1 MKFLHT
7 ADWHV
12 GRTIRG
18 RSREDEHRQVLGEIA
33 AIAAS
38 EQVDLVL
45 VAGDIFDTA
54 SPGPASEEIVYRA
67 LLDLAA
73 VAPVLMI
80 AGNHD
85 HPGRLRAV
93 APLLSLGRVTVGA
106 GIVRP
111 ADGGVVH
118 LAELGV
124 RLALIPFITKRGI
137 IKVEEILHFDATQ
150 RIGEYAERVTAVIAA
165 LTAEM
170 TSDTVNLV
178 LAHLMVAGG
187 ETGGGERTAHL
198 FDYAVPALS
207 FPGHLSYV
215 ALGHLHRPQKVAAP
229 NPIWY
234 AGSPLQLDFGEGEDE
249 KAVLVVEAEPGLPA
263 IVTPHR
269 LQGGRRLRTLRGTLA
284 EIEAMAPQVGGD
296 YLRVELDESARAGL
310 AEQVRSI
317 LPEAVEVRLVA
328 PAAAGETDYPR
339 RLGRDPGEL
348 FREYLQVRK
357 VDDRRLEVLFDE
369 LAAEVQHQ
377 VDA

>member
-18 RSREDEHRQVLGEIA
+18 RSRDDEHRQVLAEIA
-33 AIAAS
+33 ALAAS
-38 EQVDLVL
+38 ERVDLVL

-54 SPGPASEEIVYRA
+54 SPGPAAEEIVYRA

-73 VAPVLMI
+73 VAPVVMI
-80 AGNHD
+80 SGNHD

-106 GIVRP
+106 TVTRP
-111 ADGGVVH
+111 EDGGVMDFPD
-118 LAELGV
+118 LGL
-124 RLALIPFITKRGI
+124 RLALIPFISKRGI
-137 IKVEEILHFDATQ
+137 IKAEEILHLDATE
-150 RIGEYAERVTAVIAA
+150 RIGEYAERVTSVISA
-165 LTAEM
+165 LTSEMNAE
-170 TSDTVNLV
+170 TVNV
-178 LAHLMVAGG
+178 VMAHIMVAGG

-215 ALGHLHRPQKVAAP
+215 ALGHLHRPQRVAAP
-229 NPIWY
+229 TPIWY
-234 AGSPLQLDFGEGEDE
+234 SGSPLQLDFGEVEDV

-263 IVTPHR
+263 QVTQHR
-269 LQGGRRLRTLRGTLA
+269 LLGGRRLRTLRGTLA
-284 EIEAMAPQVGGD
+284 EIEAMAAHVGED
-296 YLRVELDESARAGL
+296 YLRVELDEPARAGL

-317 LPEAVEVRLVA
+317 LPDAVEVRLTAVEVEGQATA
-328 PAAAGETDYPR
+328 PL

-348 FREYLQVRK
+348 FREYLVFRK
-357 VDDRRLEVLFDE
+357 VQDPRLEVLFDE
-369 LAAEVQHQ
+369 LLVEVQHP
-377 VDA
+377 VDV